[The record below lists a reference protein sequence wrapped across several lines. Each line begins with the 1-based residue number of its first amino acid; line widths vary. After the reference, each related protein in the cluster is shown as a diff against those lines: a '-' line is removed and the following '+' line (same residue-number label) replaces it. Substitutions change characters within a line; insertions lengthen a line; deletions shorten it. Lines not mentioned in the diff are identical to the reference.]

1 MDKSKHDKDRLIVS
15 ANGQAA
21 ISRPASPSY
30 VSNPSLAFYY
40 AEQHTIPVT
49 RSWRYKVVMRR
60 WVRMDLLQSPQNGPL
75 LARID

>member
-1 MDKSKHDKDRLIVS
+1 MAKRRSAGLQALAMFLI
-15 ANGQAA
+15 
-21 ISRPASPSY
+21 
-30 VSNPSLAFYY
+30 LAQVFYY
-40 AEQHTIPVT
+40 AEQHILPVT